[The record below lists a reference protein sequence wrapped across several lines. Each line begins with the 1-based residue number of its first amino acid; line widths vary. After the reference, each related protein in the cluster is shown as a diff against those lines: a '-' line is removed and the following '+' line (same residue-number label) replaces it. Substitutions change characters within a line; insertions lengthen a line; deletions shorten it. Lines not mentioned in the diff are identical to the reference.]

1 MNPTHRLSW
10 KHFNK
15 ELNQVVICYFDSFDS
30 MVYEKATKLSILN
43 VFDIEVTLI
52 STVKNETE
60 HRLCQN
66 NVLSDP
72 EIL

>member
-30 MVYEKATKLSILN
+30 MVYEKATMLSVLDVFDVEVTPILN
-43 VFDIEVTLI
+43 A
-52 STVKNETE
+52 KNETE
-60 HRLCQN
+60 NRLCQN